1 MCYEPQCLCTDLA
14 YQLALER
21 DYINVIFGGGQR
33 NFYPK
38 NETLPSNTTH
48 KGERSDGRNLAKEWL
63 KMQQGKGRKAQYANS
78 PDQFKDMMNQAENLD
93 YAMGKSCEECLTP
106 FI

>member
-1 MCYEPQCLCTDLA
+1 MCYEPKCLCTDLA

-38 NETLPSNTTH
+38 TDQLPSNSSY
-48 KGERSDGRNLAKEWL
+48 KGERSDGRNLAQEWL
-63 KMQQGKGRKAQYANS
+63 KMQQDKGRKAQYANS
-78 PDQFKDMMNQAENLD
+78 PDQFKKMMSQTDNID
-93 YAMGKSCEECLTP
+93 YAMGESYEE
-106 FI
+106 